1 VPFREAGVDRR
12 WRLGVLCAEPVLLPS
27 NEARIIAGVKPV
39 EGPGSE
45 IRTFLPGLRGVMVL
59 VSVDTSDCF
68 PDRLRLLVRDAGEPE
83 TPALEIELMRRFLGL
98 RLSSMALA
106 VAAVAAMSVY

>member
-1 VPFREAGVDRR
+1 M
-12 WRLGVLCAEPVLLPS
+12 
-27 NEARIIAGVKPV
+27 

-45 IRTFLPGLRGVMVL
+45 IRTFLPGLRGVVVL
-59 VSVDTSDCF
+59 AFFDTFDRF
-68 PDRLRLLVRDAGEPE
+68 PDRLRLLVRGAGESE

-106 VAAVAAMSVY
+106 VAAVAAMFVY